1 MRQMTL
7 RDIPDE
13 IEMLARGE
21 ADRQGISLNKA
32 FLSLLR
38 KSTQQTTTQ
47 SFSPTNKSSASFS
60 RFCGVWSDDE
70 AAEFDKALKVQ
81 RGIDDEAWQ

>member
-13 IEMLARGE
+13 IEMLARSE
-21 ADRQGISLNKA
+21 AGRQGISLNKA

-38 KSTQQTTTQ
+38 KSTEQTTVKLST
-47 SFSPTNKSSASFS
+47 STRKSVASFS
-60 RFCGVWSDDE
+60 RFCGVWSEDE
-70 AAEFDKALKVQ
+70 AAEFDKALKEQ